1 MKTCLPAAI
10 LFAFVFLA
18 DCKKQSSSPVENSKT
33 LIVGKW
39 YVKSFT
45 SRLFYN
51 GIEVDSTFQK
61 NFTNA
66 DFAQYFSDG
75 TGIKSANASPAPN
88 LSIFKYTVSGTSLSL
103 INTTDGTVTPETITQ
118 LTSANFSLNVE
129 HLIADPG
136 VGKIYTAKD
145 HYDFIK

>member
-1 MKTCLPAAI
+1 MKKCLPAAI
-10 LFAFVFLA
+10 FFAFIFLIA
-18 DCKKQSSSPVENSKT
+18 CKKQSPSPFEDPKT

-51 GIEVDSTFQK
+51 GVEVDSTFQK
-61 NFTNA
+61 SFTNA

-88 LSIFKYTVSGTSLSL
+88 LSIFKYTVSGSNLSL
-103 INTTDGTVTPETITQ
+103 INGTDGTITPETITQ
-118 LTSANFSLNVE
+118 LTQTNFSLNSE
-129 HLIADPG
+129 RLIADPTA
-136 VGKIYTAKD
+136 GKIYTAKD
-145 HYDFIK
+145 HYDLTK